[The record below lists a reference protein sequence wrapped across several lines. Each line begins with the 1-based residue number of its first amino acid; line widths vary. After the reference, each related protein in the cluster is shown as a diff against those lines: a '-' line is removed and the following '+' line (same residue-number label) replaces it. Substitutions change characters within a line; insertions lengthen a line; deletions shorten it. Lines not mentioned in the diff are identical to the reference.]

1 MIITSYQSLDTLLT
15 TWVWN
20 TVLFLLFITFITIP
34 TNNLLFCHPVL
45 VFFFFTVII
54 VGHTECGGAAAC
66 LGAAQSPDL
75 NLDGPISTISSLP
88 VDSALNR
95 WLEPLTRIAA
105 GLQLSSIPHAEALP
119 IVVEENVKAQV
130 ENLAN
135 TITIGDAWTKGTKK
149 GQEVWIH
156 GWVYDLATGL
166 LRDLNISRGPPGA
179 AAPESAPP
187 VQ

>member
-1 MIITSYQSLDTLLT
+1 MIFSSATRR
-15 TWVWN
+15 
-20 TVLFLLFITFITIP
+20 
-34 TNNLLFCHPVL
+34 C
-45 VFFFFTVII
+45 TVII

-75 NLDGPISTISSLP
+75 NLDGPITTISSLP

-95 WLEPLTRIAA
+95 WLEPLTRLAA

-135 TITIGDAWTKGTKK
+135 TITIGDAWKKGTRK
-149 GQEVWIH
+149 GQAVWIH

-166 LRDLNISRGPPGA
+166 LKDLHISRGPPGA
-179 AAPESAPP
+179 AEPSALA
-187 VQ
+187 Q